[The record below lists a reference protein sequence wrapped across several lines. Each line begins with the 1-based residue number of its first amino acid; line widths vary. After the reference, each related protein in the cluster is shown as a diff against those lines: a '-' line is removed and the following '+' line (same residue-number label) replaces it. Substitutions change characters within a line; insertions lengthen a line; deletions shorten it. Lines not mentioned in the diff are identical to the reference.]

1 MKRLTIA
8 ILTLLTL
15 TLTGCEDNKPQQQID
30 AEIAIHIPELYRES
44 LCTLLRQYNFD
55 NVNPEYKV
63 LDPEAEN
70 SNITIR

>member
-44 LCTLLRQYNFD
+44 LCTLLRQYNFG
-55 NVNPEYKV
+55 
-63 LDPEAEN
+63 
-70 SNITIR
+70 